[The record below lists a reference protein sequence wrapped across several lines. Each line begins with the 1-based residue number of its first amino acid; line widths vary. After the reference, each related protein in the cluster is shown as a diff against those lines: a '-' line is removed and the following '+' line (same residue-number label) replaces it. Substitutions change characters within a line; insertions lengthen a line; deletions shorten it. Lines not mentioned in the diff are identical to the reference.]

1 MCMRVVGL
9 GEGGGGGWFSK
20 EWTMDL
26 IKFGR
31 FNFLIFLL
39 GLNII
44 ERCMNLS
51 TKLVL

>member
-1 MCMRVVGL
+1 MQ
-9 GEGGGGGWFSK
+9 EGGRIGGGREGEWFSK

-31 FNFLIFLL
+31 FNLLIFLL

-44 ERCMNLS
+44 I
-51 TKLVL
+51 VA